1 MAMSKET
8 IEKTKQA
15 LLAAKERWE
24 KMPPE
29 EKKRLQEEYEKN
41 PEERILIPD

>member
-1 MAMSKET
+1 MAMSKEA
-8 IEKTKQA
+8 IEKTRQT

-41 PEERILIPD
+41 PEKQILIPD